1 MFSEFFSGETLMLKI
16 SLLVSLANIVAG
28 FFGKSEGV
36 NWN

>member
-1 MFSEFFSGETLMLKI
+1 LQFFSGETLMLKI
-16 SLLVSLANIVAG
+16 GLLVSLANIVAG

>member
-1 MFSEFFSGETLMLKI
+1 MLKI
-16 SLLVSLANIVAG
+16 SLLVSLAHIVAG